1 MYSELKEFQSYEKY
15 MYSAVYSVIRQV
27 GGDFEE
33 MRSELWL
40 LFKKAKTNY
49 KAEKGRP
56 FRSYLYR
63 VVWDDLYAA
72 RRIQV
77 HRDHNHPMKAITD
90 KFDIAGRRYFD
101 FTMFLQE
108 LSDEAKAAVQFVI
121 APPVPVKVCQ
131 DGTPKQKSVIAAMRN
146 HFNWT
151 TTQFAAVCEEIR
163 AAL

>member
-1 MYSELKEFQSYEKY
+1 MF
-15 MYSAVYSVIRQV
+15 SAIHSVMRQV
-27 GGDFEE
+27 GGDFED
-33 MRSELWL
+33 MRAELWL
-40 LFKKAKTNY
+40 LFKKAKANY

-77 HRDHNHPMKAITD
+77 HREHNHPMKAITD
-90 KFDIAGRRYFD
+90 KFDVACRRNFD
-101 FTMFLQE
+101 FAMFLQE
-108 LSDEAKAAVQFVI
+108 LSEEARAAVQFAI
-121 APPVPVKVCQ
+121 SPPVPVKVCN
-131 DGTPKQKSVIAAMRN
+131 DGTPKQKSVISAMRD

-151 TTQFAAVCEEIR
+151 TAQFSAVCEEIR